1 MSIAAKVVAQGV
13 PLAYPV
19 MFDGKTVD
27 SLTMRRPTVKDML
40 AVESL
45 GSEQQ
50 RELHLFASLC
60 EVNPECLELLDLADY
75 GQLQEVFSGFLR
87 RPAAARTPQPSSAPL
102 A

>member
-1 MSIAAKVVAQGV
+1 MNAANIISLGV
-13 PLAYPV
+13 PLEYPV
-19 MFDGKTVD
+19 TWDGKTVEA
-27 SLTMRRPTVKDML
+27 LTMRRPTVKDML
-40 AVESL
+40 AVEAL

-60 EVNPECLELLDLADY
+60 DVNPECLELLDLADY

-87 RPAAARTPQPSSAPL
+87 RPAAARTLLASSAPP